1 MVKRLLIVEDDFPT
15 RRLLKQVLEDAGF
28 QVTAVGDGSEALSAL
43 QKSGLPHLILM
54 DLGLPGMHGF
64 VVSEQVKRMGDVPI
78 IMVTGDTAED
88 DVVYGLEN
96 YADDYITKPFVV
108 REVVA
113 RIQRVLSRV
122 GDDFTPMEPVIT
134 VDEYLSIDFA
144 HSRVRRDEHD
154 YKLTPIEASLL
165 YILIKNSKR
174 TVTPETLIARTWPTE
189 EVDDDV
195 LRVHM
200 HRLRSKIQ
208 TRSSFQYIQTERG
221 TGYSFHSP
229 DD

>member
-1 MVKRLLIVEDDFPT
+1 MEDDLPT
-15 RRLLKQVLEDAGF
+15 RNLLKQVLEDAGF

-43 QKSGLPHLILM
+43 QKYGLPNLIIM

-64 VVSEQVKRMGDVPI
+64 IVSQQVKRMGDVPI
-78 IMVTGDTAED
+78 IIVTGDTSEENI
-88 DVVYGLEN
+88 VYGIEN

-122 GDDFTPMEPVIT
+122 GDDFTPMEPVIA
-134 VDEYLSIDFA
+134 VDEFLSIDFA
-144 HSRVRRDEHD
+144 HNRVNRDGHD
-154 YKLTPIEASLL
+154 FKLTPIEASLL
-165 YILIKNSKR
+165 YILIKNTPR
-174 TVTPETLIARTWPTE
+174 TVTPQALISRTWPAEEVTE
-189 EVDDDV
+189 EA

-200 HRLRSKIQ
+200 HRLRSRIQ

-221 TGYSFHSP
+221 IGYTFHSP
-229 DD
+229 TN